1 MLTKRLICAKNDFH
15 SGDHLA
21 APIVKDLE
29 SALLS
34 VISKEA
40 EGAKIRSKAQWL
52 EEGKKPT
59 RFFFRQGQEQKRA
72 EKNFLELLV
81 DKNGVKKSSQEDL
94 ESISVDFY
102 TSLFSKDVIDMQVQ
116 TELIDDLE
124 FSLTDSEREQCE
136 DRFTKAELLSVLQG
150 LQTGKSPGS
159 DGLPTEFYLT
169 FWDSICDLL
178 LQVFNERFR
187 LGVLSDSQR
196 EGLLHLIH
204 K

>member
-1 MLTKRLICAKNDFH
+1 M
-15 SGDHLA
+15 
-21 APIVKDLE
+21 
-29 SALLS
+29 
-34 VISKEA
+34 
-40 EGAKIRSKAQWL
+40 
-52 EEGKKPT
+52 
-59 RFFFRQGQEQKRA
+59 
-72 EKNFLELLV
+72 ELLV
-81 DKNGVKKSSQEDL
+81 DKNGVEKSSQEDL

-124 FSLTDSEREQCE
+124 FSLTDSEREQCK

>member
-40 EGAKIRSKAQWL
+40 EGAKIRPKAQWL

-59 RFFFRQGQEQKRA
+59 CFFFWQEQKRA

-81 DKNGVKKSSQEDL
+81 DKNGVEKSSQEDL

-124 FSLTDSEREQCE
+124 FSLTDSEREQCK

-196 EGLLHLIH
+196 EGLLRLIH

>member
-1 MLTKRLICAKNDFH
+1 MLTKRLIRAKNDFH

-59 RFFFRQGQEQKRA
+59 CFFFRQEQKRA

-81 DKNGVKKSSQEDL
+81 DKNGVEKSSQEDL

-169 FWDSICDLL
+169 FWDSLCDLL

-187 LGVLSDSQR
+187 LGVISDSQR